1 MILTVPRG
9 IAVSILGAVDYDTAL
24 TLQREAHE
32 RVLAGTSPG
41 TVFLLEHDPPVI
53 TQGRRAGAAG
63 LLVPEEALAPRGYQL
78 RHAGR
83 GGDITVH
90 EPGQVV
96 VYFVLPVQ
104 SKSAAPF
111 VKGILG
117 LMAAFLEDE
126 YGIAARYDAA
136 RPGLWAGNEKLC
148 AAGVDLSGG
157 VSMHG
162 IAVNVSN
169 SMEGFSLIV
178 PCGMEGAGVT
188 SVSALLGRRVDAGA
202 FMEKFAA
209 RLRALAG

>member
-1 MILTVPRG
+1 MTLLPPG
-9 IAVSILGAVDYDTAL
+9 IEVRLLGRVDYDRAIA
-24 TLQREAHE
+24 LQRAARE
-32 RVLAGTSPG
+32 RVLRNESPG

-53 TQGRRAGAAG
+53 TLGRRAGAAG
-63 LLVPEEALAPRGYQL
+63 LRVPEEALARRGYQL

-117 LMAAFLEDE
+117 LMAAFLEEE

-188 SVSALLGRRVDAGA
+188 SVSALLGRRVDTGA